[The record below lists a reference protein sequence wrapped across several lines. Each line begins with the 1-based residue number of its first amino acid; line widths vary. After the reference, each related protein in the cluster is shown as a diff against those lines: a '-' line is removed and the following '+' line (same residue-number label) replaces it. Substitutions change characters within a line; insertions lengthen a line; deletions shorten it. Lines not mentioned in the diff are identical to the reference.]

1 METMRAAEVLRRLGG
16 AVALALVTGL
26 AVALFM
32 RLAGATTRDVVYVNS
47 NEYRTETTSQAV
59 TGHITDPRR

>member
-1 METMRAAEVLRRLGG
+1 METIRAEILRRLGG

-26 AVALFM
+26 AVALFA
-32 RLAGATTRDVVYVNS
+32 RLAGAPVRDVRYVTP
-47 NEYRTETTSQAV
+47 NEFRTESTGQLV

>member
-1 METMRAAEVLRRLGG
+1 METMRTAEVLRRLGG

-26 AVALFM
+26 AVALFA
-32 RLAGATTRDVVYVNS
+32 RLAEAPVRDVRYVTP
-47 NEYRTETTSQAV
+47 NEFRTESTGQLV